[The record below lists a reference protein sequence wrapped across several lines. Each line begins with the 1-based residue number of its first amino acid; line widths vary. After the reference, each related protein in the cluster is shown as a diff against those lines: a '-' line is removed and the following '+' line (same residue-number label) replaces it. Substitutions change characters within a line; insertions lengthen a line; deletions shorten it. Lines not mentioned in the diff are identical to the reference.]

1 MSGDNASLLQHPR
14 RNLGNRYRSQAQKFA
29 RLAAK
34 DELRFNE
41 NMAWAEQNARQAL
54 LHDFTDEQNW
64 RCLADLKLILGD
76 SDGLAALLEDLF
88 VVLGR
93 DAEQV
98 DQLKGIDFLMVGVE
112 LLEAAFLK
120 DPLEPDVWWAL
131 LESMEDTDEAV
142 NDFSVRCKRL
152 DFSDQRANIV
162 YGRRLE
168 RLRANGR
175 EETFI
180 ELSRHLLAHRPN
192 NHELWMELGRLYER
206 RTESDEAWLCY
217 DHVQQLRPHTTPR
230 DEFLTRLK
238 QGMDGKSAGPWTRP
252 TVEKR
257 SEFLS
262 QMQSLSQR
270 ISVSAPLPK
279 PVDDEPEK
287 QQKDPDL
294 VRLEVLMEAGD
305 ASEAFFLARRL
316 VANGEAWAEAWVDK
330 AKAAFEASS

>member
-93 DAEQV
+93 DAEQI
-98 DQLKGIDFLMVGVE
+98 DQLKEIDFLLVGVE

-120 DPLEPDVWWAL
+120 DPLEPDAWWSL
-131 LESMEDTDEAV
+131 IESIENTEVAMV
-142 NDFSVRCKRL
+142 DFSNRCKRL

-168 RLRANGR
+168 RIRSSGR
-175 EETFI
+175 EEVFI

-206 RTESDEAWLCY
+206 RKEADEAWLCY
-217 DHVQQLRPHTTPR
+217 DHVQQLRPHMTPR
-230 DEFLTRLK
+230 DEFLERLK
-238 QGMDGKSAGPWTRP
+238 QGMDGESTGPWTRP

-257 SEFLS
+257 SEFLN

-270 ISVSAPLPK
+270 ISTTLP
-279 PVDDEPEK
+279 VVEDAIEEEALE
-287 QQKDPDL
+287 QKDPNL
-294 VRLEVLMEAGD
+294 ERLELLMEAGD
-305 ASEAFFLARRL
+305 ASEAFFFARRL
-316 VANGEAWAEAWVDK
+316 VAQGEAWAEAWVDK
-330 AKAAFEASS
+330 AKAAFEA

>member
-34 DELRFNE
+34 DEARFSE

-64 RCLADLKLILGD
+64 RCLADIKLILGD
-76 SDGLAALLEDLF
+76 SNGVEALLEDLF
-88 VVLGR
+88 IVLGR
-93 DAEQV
+93 DSEQIG
-98 DQLKGIDFLMVGVE
+98 QLKGIDFLLVGGE

-120 DPLEPDVWWAL
+120 DPLDPDAWWSFI
-131 LESMEDTDEAV
+131 ESMKSTEQAV
-142 NDFSVRCKRL
+142 LDFSNRCKRL

-168 RLRANGR
+168 RLRSSGR
-175 EETFI
+175 EDRFI

-206 RTESDEAWLCY
+206 RGESDEAWLCY
-217 DHVQQLRPHTTPR
+217 DHVQSLRPHTSPR
-230 DEFLTRLK
+230 DEFLVRLK
-238 QGMDGKSAGPWTRP
+238 QGMDGVDAGPWTRP
-252 TVEKR
+252 NVEKR

-262 QMQSLSQR
+262 QMQTLSQR
-270 ISVSAPLPK
+270 ISIAKRVELSLP
-279 PVDDEPEK
+279 DEDSTEH
-287 QQKDPDL
+287 KDPDL
-294 VRLEVLMEAGD
+294 LRLEQLMNAGD
-305 ASEAFFLARRL
+305 ASEAFFYARRL
-316 VANGEAWAEAWVDK
+316 VAQGEAWAEVWVEK
-330 AKAAFEASS
+330 AKAAFEA

>member
-34 DELRFNE
+34 DEARFGE

-54 LHDFTDEQNW
+54 LHDFTEEQNW

-76 SDGLAALLEDLF
+76 SAGLEALLEDLF

-93 DAEQV
+93 DPEQV
-98 DQLKGIDFLMVGVE
+98 GQLKGIDFLLVGGE

-120 DPLEPDVWWAL
+120 DPLEPDAWWSL
-131 LESMEDTDEAV
+131 IDSMENTDQAV
-142 NDFSVRCKRL
+142 LDFSNRCKRL

-168 RLRANGR
+168 RLRSSGR
-175 EETFI
+175 EDRFI

-206 RTESDEAWLCY
+206 RGESDEAWLCY
-217 DHVQQLRPHTTPR
+217 DHVQSLRPHTNPR
-230 DEFLTRLK
+230 DEFLARLK
-238 QGMDGKSAGPWTRP
+238 QGMDGVDAGPWTRP
-252 TVEKR
+252 NVEKR
-257 SEFLS
+257 SEFLT
-262 QMQSLSQR
+262 QMQNLSQR
-270 ISVSAPLPK
+270 ISVTQPTTHQE
-279 PVDDEPEK
+279 DEAVEAER
-287 QQKDPDL
+287 KDPDL
-294 VRLEVLMEAGD
+294 IRLEALMEAGD
-305 ASEAFFLARRL
+305 ASEAFFYARRL
-316 VANGEAWAEAWVDK
+316 VAQGEAWAEEWVEK
-330 AKAAFEASS
+330 AKAAFEA